1 MSEITQHTKPNQ
13 WNYVPTELNP
23 ADHGTR
29 GLKPSPI
36 SSKWTKGPDF
46 LLKPVKNWPSRMP
59 ANLDRSICTATVVV
73 SQTSL
78 FDISGFSSWNRLLK
92 TTAIVRFI
100 IRRLRDPS
108 SAPNLTANDFQL
120 TTETLLR
127 QTQLVSFP
135 AVLGKLLRKESL
147 ASKDKLLPLNPF
159 IDERQIVRSSG
170 RLQYA
175 PLPATTRMTVV
186 LDAQNAITRLLI
198 IHFHEICHHAGPE
211 YVKSFLQQRDFFFG
225 VRAALRTISYRCF
238 QCRRFRAENVEPMMA
253 PLPRCRFPSP
263 DTPYPFANSGVDAF
277 GPFFIVNGKR
287 TEKHYSLIFTCL
299 VTRAC
304 HLEPCP
310 ALTTDSFINAFR
322 RFIARRGQPQYI
334 RSDNGKNFVG
344 ARREL
349 REALNAGIRT
359 ALKTPPLAPEM
370 EWHLNPPFAPH
381 FGGAWECL
389 FQTAKKTLLLIL
401 GSRKLTL
408 ELFHTILAETELM
421 LNSRPLTHVADYPD
435 NEEPLTPNHFLLHRH
450 YANLPLGVFQD
461 SSYQLTHKSWKETQ
475 KLVNHL
481 WKGLLTEY
489 IPTLH
494 HRSKWNQQLPSI
506 TVGELVWVLRDFTPR
521 GIWPIGRVEAV
532 FPGQDGQT
540 RVCSVKTAYGTFER
554 PAVSLSRVFAP

>member
-1 MSEITQHTKPNQ
+1 M
-13 WNYVPTELNP
+13 V
-23 ADHGTR
+23 
-29 GLKPSPI
+29 
-36 SSKWTKGPDF
+36 
-46 LLKPVKNWPSRMP
+46 
-59 ANLDRSICTATVVV
+59 
-73 SQTSL
+73 
-78 FDISGFSSWNRLLK
+78 
-92 TTAIVRFI
+92 
-100 IRRLRDPS
+100 
-108 SAPNLTANDFQL
+108 
-120 TTETLLR
+120 
-127 QTQLVSFP
+127 
-135 AVLGKLLRKESL
+135 
-147 ASKDKLLPLNPF
+147 
-159 IDERQIVRSSG
+159 
-170 RLQYA
+170 
-175 PLPATTRMTVV
+175 
-186 LDAQNAITRLLI
+186 
-198 IHFHEICHHAGPE
+198 HFHEICHHAGPE
-211 YVKSFLQQRDFFFG
+211 YVKSFLQQRYFILG

-263 DTPYPFANSGVDAF
+263 DTPYPFANFGVDAF

-322 RFIARRGQPQYI
+322 RFIARRRQPQYI

-349 REALNAGIRT
+349 QEALNAGIRT
-359 ALKTPPLAPEM
+359 ALQTPPLAPEM
-370 EWHLNPPFAPH
+370 EWHLNSPFAPH
-381 FGGAWECL
+381 FGGAWERL
-389 FQTAKKTLLLIL
+389 IQTAKKTLLLIL

-435 NEEPLTPNHFLLHRH
+435 NEEPLTPNHFLLHRP
-450 YANLPLGVFQD
+450 YANLPPGVFQD
-461 SSYQLTHKSWKETQ
+461 SIYQFTQKSWKETQ
-475 KLVNHL
+475 KLVNHI
-481 WKGLLTEY
+481 WKRLLTEY

-494 HRSKWNQQLPSI
+494 HRSKWNQQLPPI

-532 FPGQDGQT
+532 FPGRDGQT

-554 PAVSLSRVFAP
+554 PAVSLSRVFAPWRFVRHDSFSERFFPVRPRLPSLLPAPWGAGACQWWFTTLTQH